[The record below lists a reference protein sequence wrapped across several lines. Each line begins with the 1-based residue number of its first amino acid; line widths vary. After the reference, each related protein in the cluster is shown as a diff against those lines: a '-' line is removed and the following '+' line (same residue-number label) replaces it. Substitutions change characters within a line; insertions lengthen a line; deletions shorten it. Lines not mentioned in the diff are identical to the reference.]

1 MNDEAV
7 KHLWGLWKVN
17 KALIKG
23 LKGAV
28 IALEKMDELSV
39 EKRQDVIES
48 LRKLIS
54 QNEKLYENEP
64 TKN

>member
-7 KHLWGLWKVN
+7 KHLWDLWKVN

-28 IALEKMDELSV
+28 IALEKMDELSL

-54 QNEKLYENEP
+54 QNEKLSQKGP

>member
-7 KHLWGLWKVN
+7 KHLWDLWKVN

-39 EKRQDVIES
+39 EKRQDVIEA

-54 QNEKLYENEP
+54 QNEELYENEP